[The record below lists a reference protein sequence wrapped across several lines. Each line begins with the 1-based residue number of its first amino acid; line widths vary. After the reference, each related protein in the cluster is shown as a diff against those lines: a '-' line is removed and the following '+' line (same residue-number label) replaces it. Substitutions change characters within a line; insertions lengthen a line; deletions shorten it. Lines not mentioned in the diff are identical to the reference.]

1 MSNAA
6 PGDRPAAVEN
16 ARRKAFAGL
25 RKAVQKSPAPVQ
37 RALSGGS
44 VRVLDAL
51 GTPAVPPPPPAFSGE
66 PVWVSP
72 ELPTPDGVSLEAI
85 EKTFRSWSISGEP
98 VGHMDDY
105 VTDSFHR
112 FLHTWS
118 LVRDEKGTALEL
130 GANPYF
136 TTHLLEEYT
145 ELELTLA
152 NYFGHNGT
160 IEETVSYLPD
170 GATERVEKLRT
181 SEMFNVEED
190 PFPYGD
196 DSLDVVLFCEMLE
209 HMLMDPTATLR
220 EIHRILKPNGV
231 LVLTT
236 PNVARIVNVLAFVN
250 GANIYDPYSGYGPYG
265 RHNREFTRHELHLLL
280 EFLGFDIETSITADG
295 HPVHAES
302 WPKYEQVA
310 PLIEYRKADLGHYL
324 FVKARKARPP
334 REGLP
339 SFLFRSYP
347 AGVIVDV

>member
-1 MSNAA
+1 M
-6 PGDRPAAVEN
+6 
-16 ARRKAFAGL
+16 RR
-25 RKAVQKSPAPVQ
+25 AVQKSPAPVQ
-37 RALSGGS
+37 RALSGAS
-44 VRVLDAL
+44 VRVLDSL
-51 GTPAVPPPPPAFSGE
+51 GTPAAAPAAPVFDGT

-72 ELPTPDGVSLEAI
+72 ELPTPAGVTVADLEA
-85 EKTFRSWSISGEP
+85 TMRSWSIGGEP

-118 LVRDEKGTALEL
+118 LVRDEKGAALEL

-136 TTHLLEEYT
+136 TTFLLDEYT
-145 ELELTLA
+145 DLELTLA
-152 NYFGHNGT
+152 NYFGTRGT
-160 IEETVSYLPD
+160 IDETLSYLPV
-170 GATERVEKLRT
+170 GASERVETVRT

-190 PFPYGD
+190 PFPYADG
-196 DSLDVVLFCEMLE
+196 SLDVVLFCEMLE

-236 PNVARIVNVLAFVN
+236 PNVARIINVLALVN
-250 GANIYDPYSGYGPYG
+250 GANMYDPYSGYGPYG
-265 RHNREFTRHELHLLL
+265 RHNREYTNHELHQLLNFMGY
-280 EFLGFDIETSITADG
+280 EVETAFTADG

-310 PLIEYRKADLGHYL
+310 PLVEYRKADLGHYL
-324 FVKARKARPP
+324 FIKARKVREP

-339 SFLFRSYP
+339 NFLFRSYP